1 MNTVL
6 NKADKFVDYS
16 VMGTVTLIVLM
27 FVGLYMDRMFDKLS
41 EYGRMYEILSIP
53 LQVGLSLLIVELYL
67 TFVFS
72 NISTLLNGK
81 ERETLGRL
89 FLSTGILSNQPGL
102 TKRVKSLMI

>member
-53 LQVGLSLLIVELYL
+53 IQVGTSLFIVELYL

-72 NISTLLNGK
+72 NVSALLNGK

-102 TKRVKSLMI
+102 TKRVKSLFI

>member
-16 VMGTVTLIVLM
+16 VMGTVTLVVLM
-27 FVGLYMDRMFDKLS
+27 FIGLYVDRLFDQLS
-41 EYGRMYEILSIP
+41 EYGRVYEILTIP
-53 LQVGLSLLIVELYL
+53 LQVGVSLFIVELYL

-72 NISTLLNGK
+72 NVSSLLNGK

-102 TKRVKSLMI
+102 TKRVKSLFV